1 MILVTG
7 GTGFIGKVLV
17 RHLVEGGYSARLIIR
32 PSHESP
38 DIPTGV
44 PVEIAISSLSDERSL
59 RAAMVGVD
67 TIYHLV
73 GVEKRGAYGDLM
85 AVDIRGTQVLLNAA
99 LDAGVDRIFYL
110 SHLGADRSSAYPVMK
125 AKAIAEDYIR
135 RSGLNYTILRSGIV
149 YGSGDGFTTS
159 LARLFN
165 TIPYVFLTPGDGR
178 TLLQPLWVEDLATCL
193 VWALDDDRTRNETY
207 EIGGPEQL
215 TFSQILQ
222 LIMETMNIQRRF
234 VQLRPPYLRGF
245 TVLLE
250 TVFPGLPVSVFWLDY
265 MAVNHICALDTIPR
279 VFNILPAR
287 ISHQIGFLKETDWG
301 ANLIQSLFRR
311 K

>member
-7 GTGFIGKVLV
+7 GTGFIGKALI
-17 RHLVEGGYSARLIIR
+17 RHLVEAGYSTRLIIR
-32 PSHESP
+32 PSHRSP
-38 DIPTGV
+38 DIPPGV
-44 PVEIAISSLSDERSL
+44 PVEVAISNLSDERSL

-99 LDAGVDRIFYL
+99 LDAGVDRIFYI

-135 RSGLNYTILRSGIV
+135 RSGINYTILRSAIV

-159 LARLFN
+159 LVRLIN
-165 TIPYVFLTPGDGR
+165 SIPFIFLTPGDGR

-193 VWALDDDRTRNETY
+193 VWALDEDRTRNETY

-215 TFSQILQ
+215 TFNQILL
-222 LIMETMNIQRRF
+222 LIMQTMDIHRRT
-234 VQLRPPYLRGF
+234 VQLRSPYLRGF
-245 TVLLE
+245 TVFLE

-265 MAVNHICALDTIPR
+265 LAANHICPLDTIPR
-279 VFNILPAR
+279 VFNLLPAR
-287 ISHQIGFLKETDWG
+287 MSHQIGYIQGIDWG
-301 ANLIQSLFRR
+301 APLIQLLFRR